1 MGHMRKTFG
10 EAKSLAGTLADN
22 DGIAWGI
29 WSTPGGDYLLL
40 NAHNYLFKTAKR
52 FGDEDLVAVVY
63 PGNSNEDIFRRA
75 LEQIAYNEN
84 WPGRGP
90 QEPAGD
96 YWHRVRGWMQSIAAN
111 ALTNAREI

>member
-1 MGHMRKTFG
+1 MGHIRKTFG

-22 DGIAWGI
+22 DGIAWGV
-29 WSTPGGDYLLL
+29 WSTPGGEYLLL
-40 NAHNYLFKTAKR
+40 NEHNYVFKTAKR
-52 FGDEDLVAVVY
+52 FGDDNLVAVIY

-84 WPGRGP
+84 WPKQMYGEEANPYINRLR
-90 QEPAGD
+90 
-96 YWHRVRGWMQSIAAN
+96 HWMQSVAAN